1 MPSQPLNAIRNR
13 NIFEDLWG
21 NITSRHILLVVSLY
35 IFLILIIKNRYDYAE
50 YGRQWQFFLAGGN
63 PWDYISNA
71 YGPLHNSM
79 AFVYD
84 IHHKLPRLLFS
95 SLSVIGSIFLI
106 KKVNGSALNENV
118 KEKSFYLLL
127 YNPIVWL
134 MFVINGC
141 NDGLVGSLFLFGV
154 VLYDKEKYVLSALLL
169 SLAILY
175 KYIPLFIIP
184 ILCINSRKINFK
196 FTLSTIAFLGI
207 GFGTSFYLWG
217 AKFLDPI
224 LFNASRESKILSI
237 FRYLRGDYSFLKLF
251 GIDNVDHLSIYF
263 VIGSV
268 ILIFIVQL
276 VYRWHWIVSLI
287 VTMLSIHLFYL
298 VGHFQFYISIYF
310 LLFFYLYKFGRSI
323 GAYELK
329 RIFLSLY
336 WIAATTVLYGITEG
350 LYGRFVFI
358 REFIGLPHFIIL
370 LLTLISIVSMER
382 NKLNK
387 VDALV

>member
-1 MPSQPLNAIRNR
+1 MPSQPLNAIRNSK
-13 NIFEDLWG
+13 ISKDLWG
-21 NITSRHILLVVSLY
+21 NITNRHILMVVSLY
-35 IFLILIIKNRYDYAE
+35 VLLILLIENRYDYAE

-63 PWDYISNA
+63 PWDYASNA

-79 AFVYD
+79 AFIYD

-95 SLSVIGSIFLI
+95 LLSVAGSVFLI
-106 KKVNGSALNENV
+106 KKINRTVLDKDV

-141 NDGLVGSLFLFGV
+141 NDGLIGFLFLFGV

-175 KYIPLFIIP
+175 KYIPLFVIP
-184 ILCINSRKINFK
+184 ILCINSRRINFR
-196 FTLSTIAFLGI
+196 FTLSTVAFLGM
-207 GFGTSFYLWG
+207 GFGISFYLWG
-217 AKFLDPI
+217 TKFLNPI
-224 LFNASRESKILSI
+224 LFNSSRESKILSI

-251 GIDNVDHLSIYF
+251 GIDNVDHLSIYL

-276 VYRWHWIVSLI
+276 VYRWHWIVGLV

-310 LLFFYLYKFGRSI
+310 LLFFYLYKFSYSI
-323 GAYELK
+323 GTHELK
-329 RIFLSLY
+329 RILLSLY
-336 WIAATTVLYGITEG
+336 WIAATTLLYGITEG
-350 LYGRFVFI
+350 FYKRFAII

-382 NKLNK
+382 NK
-387 VDALV
+387 VDTQRVMK

>member
-1 MPSQPLNAIRNR
+1 M
-13 NIFEDLWG
+13 
-21 NITSRHILLVVSLY
+21 T
-35 IFLILIIKNRYDYAE
+35 
-50 YGRQWQFFLAGGN
+50 QFN
-63 PWDYISNA
+63 EVTP
-71 YGPLHNSM
+71 
-79 AFVYD
+79 
-84 IHHKLPRLLFS
+84 
-95 SLSVIGSIFLI
+95 
-106 KKVNGSALNENV
+106 LNENV

-141 NDGLVGSLFLFGV
+141 NDGLVGFLFLFGV

-217 AKFLDPI
+217 TKFLDPI

-268 ILIFIVQL
+268 VLIFIVQL

-370 LLTLISIVSMER
+370 LLTLISIVSMKR